1 MSSTQSVQNPAIPTL
16 AVTLGDVAG
25 IGPEIT
31 AKMLMNHHELRQ
43 RARLFVVGDAAVLRR
58 AVRAL
63 GESEDR
69 VRTVEGPEQV
79 TNEPGVI
86 EVMQAGPELAHVPLG
101 ELHADGGA
109 GSVRF
114 VTTACALAREG
125 RIQGIVTAPL
135 NKAAMHMAG
144 HKWPGHTELLAHEFG
159 VKTFSL
165 VLSAGDLYIFHAT
178 THVSLRQ
185 AIEDVNPQR
194 MRAVLRLAGAFAQA
208 LGRGDEPVAVAGLN
222 PHAGENGIF
231 GTEDA
236 EILEPAVAEANAQGI
251 KAAGPIPADALFP
264 QAVRGKWKFVIACY
278 HDQGHAPFKSVYGD
292 DGVNI
297 TVGLPVVRVSV
308 DHGTAF
314 DIAGKGIARE
324 DSLVLAAERAAALAP
339 GWSHVWETARNT
351 TGG

>member
-1 MSSTQSVQNPAIPTL
+1 MTQTPSAMPLL

-31 AKMLMNHHELRQ
+31 AKMLMGHDALREK
-43 RARLFVVGDAAVLRR
+43 ARLFVVGDVDVMVN
-58 AVRAL
+58 AVRSL
-63 GESEDR
+63 NGDTSI
-69 VRTVEGPEQV
+69 VRRIETPADT
-79 TNEPGVI
+79 TNQPGTI
-86 EVMQAGPELAHVPLG
+86 EVLQAGPSLGHVKLG
-101 ELHADGGA
+101 EISADAGE

-125 RIQGIVTAPL
+125 KIDGIVTAPL
-135 NKAAMHMAG
+135 NKAAMHAAG
-144 HKWPGHTELLAHEFG
+144 HKWPGHTELLAHEFD

-185 AIEDVNPQR
+185 AIEDVNPAR
-194 MRAVLRLAGAFAQA
+194 MRAVLRLAGSFAKA
-208 LGRGDEPVAVAGLN
+208 LDRADQPIAVAGLN

-231 GTEDA
+231 GSEDA
-236 EILEPAVAEANAQGI
+236 EILAPAVAEANAAGI
-251 KAAGPIPADALFP
+251 LAAGPIPADALFP
-264 QAVRGKWKFVIACY
+264 QAVRGKWKFVVACY

-324 DSLVLAAERAAALAP
+324 DSLILAAERAAHLAP
-339 GWSHVWETARNT
+339 GWNHVWETARAQ

>member
-1 MSSTQSVQNPAIPTL
+1 MTQDATPSRISTL

-31 AKMLMNHHELRQ
+31 AKMLLGHDELRQ
-43 RARLFVVGDAAVLRR
+43 RARLLVVGDAAVLAQ
-58 AVRAL
+58 AVQAV
-63 GESEDR
+63 GGDPAR
-69 VRTVEGPEQV
+69 VRVIATPAEA
-79 TNEPGVI
+79 TNQPGSI
-86 EVMQAGPELAHVPLG
+86 EVIQAGPSLAHVPPGQLSAEAG
-101 ELHADGGA
+101 D
-109 GSVRF
+109 GSVRY
-114 VTTACALAREG
+114 VTTACALARDG
-125 RIQGIVTAPL
+125 LIDGIVTAPL

-194 MRAVLRLAGAFAQA
+194 MRAVLRLAGSFARA
-208 LGRGDEPVAVAGLN
+208 LGRADHPVAVAGLN

-236 EILEPAVAEANAQGI
+236 EILAPAVAQANAEGI
-251 KAAGPIPADALFP
+251 LAAGPIPADALFP

-324 DSLVLAAERAAALAP
+324 DSLVLAAERAAQLAP
-339 GWSHVWETARNT
+339 GWHQVWETARST

>member
-1 MSSTQSVQNPAIPTL
+1 MTGSAQSKSIPTL

-31 AKMLMNHHELRQ
+31 AKMLLGHDELRQ
-43 RARLFVVGDAAVLRR
+43 RARLFVVGDAGVLRQAAR
-58 AVRAL
+58 AI
-63 GESEDR
+63 GGDPDR
-69 VRTVEGPEQV
+69 VLVVDGPEQV
-79 TNEPGVI
+79 RNVPGTI
-86 EVMQAGPELAHVPLG
+86 EVLQAGPSLEHVALG
-101 ELHADGGA
+101 ELSADAGA

-125 RIQGIVTAPL
+125 RIDGIVTAPL
-135 NKAAMHMAG
+135 NKAAMHLAG

-159 VKTFSL
+159 VGTYSL

-194 MRAVLRLAGAFAQA
+194 MRAVLRLAGAFAKA
-208 LGRGDEPVAVAGLN
+208 LGRADEPVAVAGLN

-231 GTEDA
+231 GTEDDD
-236 EILEPAVAEANAQGI
+236 ILVPAVAEANANGI
-251 KAAGPIPADALFP
+251 LAAGPIPADALFP

-278 HDQGHAPFKSVYGD
+278 HDQGHAPFKAVYGD

-297 TVGLPVVRVSV
+297 TVGLPIVRVSV

-314 DIAGKGIARE
+314 DIAGKGVARE
-324 DSLVLAAERAAALAP
+324 DSLVLAAERAANLAP
-339 GWSHVWETARNT
+339 GWGHVWDTARNT

>member
-1 MSSTQSVQNPAIPTL
+1 MSTLNSEKTPFIPTL

-31 AKMLMNHHELRQ
+31 AKMLLGHDELRQ
-43 RARLFVVGDAAVLRR
+43 RARLFVVGDAAALRKAVKALGR
-58 AVRAL
+58 DESAVRVV
-63 GESEDR
+63 D
-69 VRTVEGPEQV
+69 GPEQV
-79 TNEPGVI
+79 SNQPGLI
-86 EVMQAGPELAHVPLG
+86 EVMQAGPSLDHVPLG
-101 ELHADGGA
+101 QLHADAGD

-125 RIQGIVTAPL
+125 RINGIVTAPL
-135 NKAAMHMAG
+135 NKAAMHLAG
-144 HKWPGHTELLAHEFG
+144 HKWPGHTELLAHEFD

-185 AIEDVNPQR
+185 AIEDVNPHR

-231 GTEDA
+231 GSEDA
-236 EILEPAVAEANAQGI
+236 EILEPAVAEANAAGI
-251 KAAGPIPADALFP
+251 LAAGPIPADALFP

-324 DSLVLAAERAAALAP
+324 DSLILAAERAAALAP
-339 GWSHVWETARNT
+339 GWGHVWETARNT

>member
-1 MSSTQSVQNPAIPTL
+1 MTATSSKLPTL

-31 AKMLMNHHELRQ
+31 AKMLLGHDDLRQ
-43 RARLFVVGDAAVLRR
+43 RARLVVVGDVASLQK

-63 GESEDR
+63 GHDVSC
-69 VRTVEGPEQV
+69 VRQV
-79 TNEPGVI
+79 ASPAEADNAPGTI
-86 EVMQAGPELAHVPLG
+86 EVIQAGPSLAHVPPG
-101 ELHADGGA
+101 ELHADAGD

-114 VTTACALAREG
+114 VTSACTLAREG
-125 RIQGIVTAPL
+125 KVDGIVTPPL
-135 NKAAMHMAG
+135 NKAAMHLAG

-159 VKTFSL
+159 VKTYSL

-185 AIEDVNPQR
+185 AIEDVTPQR
-194 MRAVLRLAGAFAQA
+194 MRAVLRLAGAFARA
-208 LGRGDEPVAVAGLN
+208 LGRADRPVAVAGLN

-236 EILEPAVAEANAQGI
+236 EILAPAVAEANSAGI
-251 KAAGPIPADALFP
+251 LAAGPIPADALLP
-264 QAVRGKWKFVIACY
+264 QAVRGKWDFVIACY

-324 DSLVLAAERAAALAP
+324 DSLVLAAERAAQLAP
-339 GWSHVWETARNT
+339 GWKQVWETARAT